1 MNPIKIVGIAGSPRR
16 GNTELLVKEA
26 LKAAESIGDVETE
39 FISLAGKKIQPCKA
53 DYRCT
58 IEGTFDLPCPT
69 IPDDDANEI
78 LKKLV
83 MADGIIVGSP
93 VYWGGVT
100 AQLKALFDRS
110 MSVESQNKSLRNKVA
125 GAISVAFDRNGGQE
139 TTVLS
144 IHWWMLI
151 NDMIVV
157 GSGPEVPKI
166 GMGGYLGGMATQ
178 GFPYPKASTTKEALS
193 AAMEDEIGLNS
204 IRGVGK
210 RVAEVAKIVKA
221 GLMEVPEKKLAW
233 PKKVKLELFDH
244 YKELRKKSKK

>member
-1 MNPIKIVGIAGSPRR
+1 MGSIKIVGIAGSPRR

-83 MADGIIVGSP
+83 LADGIIVGSP

-125 GAISVAFDRNGGQE
+125 GAISVAFDRHGGQE

-157 GSGPEVPKI
+157 GPGPEVPKLVW
-166 GMGGYLGGMATQ
+166 GGTWVEWRPRASHTLSRVQQRKRFLLLWKMRSVLIPLEGLG
-178 GFPYPKASTTKEALS
+178 
-193 AAMEDEIGLNS
+193 
-204 IRGVGK
+204 
-210 RVAEVAKIVKA
+210 
-221 GLMEVPEKKLAW
+221 
-233 PKKVKLELFDH
+233 
-244 YKELRKKSKK
+244 KELLKWQR